1 MFYTRPVRQDGYFLT
16 KRKIPQHFYCGIL
29 AEKERFEHG
38 QGHGPSPCLPDWLV
52 ESSNL
57 LRLKKIPQH
66 FCCGIL
72 AEKERFELS
81 RPLWGLH
88 DFQSCALDQL
98 RDFSE
103 YGLP

>member
-57 LRLKKIPQH
+57 LRSEI
-66 FCCGIL
+66 
-72 AEKERFELS
+72 EKEKSHSISAVGFWR
-81 RPLWGLH
+81 RR
-88 DFQSCALDQL
+88 
-98 RDFSE
+98 RDSKYSYVFFR
-103 YGLP
+103 YP